1 MSNSHKHC
9 IIIGIDNRIIQIM
22 SILVF
27 RIGKLIQKTEQDL
40 IIILYYQA
48 DKISMIIRL
57 LFNMAEYHIINN
69 STRFQNF
76 KQRSKFL
83 DIPAYLNY

>member
-1 MSNSHKHC
+1 M
-9 IIIGIDNRIIQIM
+9 DNRIIQIM

-27 RIGKLIQKTEQDL
+27 RIEKLIQKTRHKL
-40 IIILYYQA
+40 IIILYYQE
-48 DKISMIIRL
+48 DKISIIIES

-69 STRFQNF
+69 STRLQNL